1 MKYRLFFLP
10 VLFVFTALQAQDVP
24 VVKITDLEKR
34 LHAGNDTTYIINL
47 WATWCA
53 PCVAELPIFEKC
65 DSLHKNE
72 KVKVLLVSMD
82 DLKTLDK
89 KVKPFV
95 KRKKLHS
102 EVMLLDESKAD
113 YFLPKLEPGL
123 SGTLPATVVLNKAT
137 GFRWFVE
144 GQLKNEAQLEE
155 QVKNAQLKK

>member
-1 MKYRLFFLP
+1 MKFRISLLLLLL
-10 VLFVFTALQAQDVP
+10 VSGLRAQHVP
-24 VVKITDLEKR
+24 VIKITDLEKR
-34 LHAGNDTTYIINL
+34 INAGSDTTYVINL

-65 DSLHKNE
+65 DSIHKNE

-82 DLKTLDK
+82 DIKTLNK
-89 KVKPFV
+89 KVVPFV

-102 EVMLLDESKAD
+102 EVVLLDESKAD

-123 SGTLPATVVLNKAT
+123 SGTLPATVVLNNTT

-155 QVKNAQLKK
+155 QVKKAHIKP

>member
-1 MKYRLFFLP
+1 MKFRFTFLLLLL
-10 VLFVFTALQAQDVP
+10 VSGLRAQHVP
-24 VVKITDLEKR
+24 VIKITDLEKR
-34 LHAGNDTTYIINL
+34 INAGSDTTYVINL

-65 DSLHKNE
+65 DSIHKNE

-82 DLKTLDK
+82 DIKTLNK
-89 KVKPFV
+89 KVVPFV

-102 EVMLLDESKAD
+102 EVVLLDESKAD

-123 SGTLPATVVLNKAT
+123 SGTLPATVVLNNTT

-155 QVKNAQLKK
+155 QVKKAHIKP

>member
-1 MKYRLFFLP
+1 MNIRFSIILLLL
-10 VLFVFTALQAQDVP
+10 VSGLRAQHVP
-24 VVKITDLEKR
+24 VIKITDLEKR
-34 LHAGNDTTYIINL
+34 INAGGDTTYIINL

-82 DLKTLDK
+82 DIKTLNK
-89 KVKPFV
+89 KVVPFV

-123 SGTLPATVVLNKAT
+123 SGSLPATVILNKAT
-137 GFRWFVE
+137 GFRWYVE
-144 GQLKNEAQLEE
+144 GQLQNEGQLEE
-155 QVKNAQLKK
+155 QIKKAQHQP

>member
-1 MKYRLFFLP
+1 MNIRFTFLLLLL
-10 VLFVFTALQAQDVP
+10 VSGLRAQHVP
-24 VVKITDLEKR
+24 VIKITDLEKR
-34 LHAGNDTTYIINL
+34 INAGSDTTYVINL

-82 DLKTLDK
+82 DIKTLNK
-89 KVKPFV
+89 KVVPFV

-102 EVMLLDESKAD
+102 EVVLLDESKAD

-123 SGTLPATVVLNKAT
+123 SGSLPATVILNKST
-137 GFRWFVE
+137 GFRWYVE
-144 GQLKNEAQLEE
+144 GQLKNEEQLEE
-155 QVKNAQLKK
+155 QVKKALIKP